1 VTDLSFMMLH
11 RREVKATGRTLM
23 AAWNRRRFCASGAVG
38 LGAVGLGSSN
48 FPASGRTESGP
59 VPEVA
64 GVLRKADLPTP
75 ALLVDLDRL
84 QANIEKMAEHC
95 RSSGCALRPHAKT
108 HKCAEVARRQLA
120 AGARGISVATV
131 SEAEAMVAAGI
142 TGVHLTSPIV
152 EPGKIARMVVLARKD
167 PSVML
172 AVGHPRA
179 GDLLAEAATARGVR
193 LNILVDLDV
202 GDHRTGIAPGRA
214 AVELAQRID
223 RCQSLRI
230 RGLQAYSGRSSHV
243 IGFPERKAAS
253 REAMSRA
260 VETRDLFGAKGLEAA
275 ILSGGS
281 TGTYNIDSELPGGIE
296 LQAGSYVFM
305 DNGYRAIGS
314 RTGDSDYND
323 FMPSLTVLTTVVS
336 ASTPDRVTVD
346 AGIKAFATD
355 SGGKP
360 RTKGREGL
368 SYQFGGDEFGMLTA
382 DPGASLPELGHRL
395 EFFVTHCDPTVNL
408 YDRIYAVRGDAV
420 EAVWPIIA
428 RRG

>member
-1 VTDLSFMMLH
+1 
-11 RREVKATGRTLM
+11 M
-23 AAWNRRRFCASGAVG
+23 AVWNRRRFCASGAVG
-38 LGAVGLGSSN
+38 LGAIGLGSSA
-48 FPASGRTESGP
+48 FPTSGRAGSGDA
-59 VPEVA
+59 PEA
-64 GVLRKADLPTP
+64 TAPRSKAQVPTP

-84 QANIEKMAEHC
+84 QANIDKLAEHC
-95 RSSGCALRPHAKT
+95 RASGCALRPHAKT
-108 HKCAEVARRQLA
+108 HKCPEVARRQLA

-131 SEAEAMVAAGI
+131 PEAESMVDAGI
-142 TGVHLTSPIV
+142 TGVLLTSPIV
-152 EPGKIARMVVLARKD
+152 EPAKIARMVALARKD

-172 AVGHPRA
+172 AVGHPREVE
-179 GDLLAEAATARGVR
+179 LLAEAATAHRLR

-214 AVELAQRID
+214 ALELAERID
-223 RCQSLRI
+223 RTESLRL

-243 IGFPERKAAS
+243 IGFPERKATS

-260 VETRDLFGAKGLEAA
+260 IETRDQFRAKGFDSA

-296 LQAGSYVFM
+296 LQAGSYIFM

-323 FMPSLTVLTTVVS
+323 FAPSLTVLTTVVGTS
-336 ASTPDRVTVD
+336 IPERVTID

-360 RTKGREGL
+360 RSKDRDGL
-368 SYQFGGDEFGMLTA
+368 SFQFGGDEFGVITA
-382 DPGASLPELGHRL
+382 QPGAALPKLGDRL

-420 EAVWPIIA
+420 EAVWPIVA

>member
-1 VTDLSFMMLH
+1 
-11 RREVKATGRTLM
+11 M
-23 AAWNRRRFCASGAVG
+23 ADWNRRRFCASGAIG
-38 LGAVGLGSSN
+38 LGAVGLGSWIV
-48 FPASGRTESGP
+48 PASGRAGSGP
-59 VPEVA
+59 VPGDA
-64 GVLRKADLPTP
+64 GIRRKGDLPTP
-75 ALLVDLDRL
+75 ALLVDLDQL
-84 QANIEKMAEHC
+84 QANIEKMAEYC
-95 RSSGCALRPHAKT
+95 RGHGCALRPHAKT
-108 HKCAEVARRQLA
+108 HKCPEVARRQLA
-120 AGARGISVATV
+120 AGARGVSVATV
-131 SEAEAMVAAGI
+131 PEAEAMVAAGI

-152 EPGKIARMVVLARKD
+152 EPGKIARMVALAKKD

-172 AVGHPRA
+172 AAGHPREA
-179 GDLLAEAATARGVR
+179 DLLAEAAMSEGVR

-214 AVELAQRID
+214 AVELAERID
-223 RCQSLRI
+223 RCKSLRI

-253 REAMSRA
+253 RTAMSLA
-260 VETRDLFGAKGLEAA
+260 VETRDLFRAKGLDSA

-296 LQAGSYVFM
+296 LQAGSYVYM

-314 RTGDSDYND
+314 RTGESDYND
-323 FMPSLTVLTTVVS
+323 FAPSLTVLTTVVS

-360 RTKGREGL
+360 RAKDREGL
-368 SYQFGGDEFGMLTA
+368 NYQFGGDEFGIITA
-382 DPGASLPELGHRL
+382 QPGAALPKLGDRL

-408 YDRIYAVRGDAV
+408 YDRIHAVRGDAV
-420 EAVWPIIA
+420 EAVWPVIA

>member
-1 VTDLSFMMLH
+1 
-11 RREVKATGRTLM
+11 M

-38 LGAVGLGSSN
+38 LGAVGLGSSA
-48 FPASGRTESGP
+48 FSASGRGP
-59 VPEVA
+59 GPEVA
-64 GVLRKADLPTP
+64 GARHKGDLPTP

-84 QANIEKMAEHC
+84 HANIEKMAEHC
-95 RSSGCALRPHAKT
+95 RGGGCALRPHAKT
-108 HKCAEVARRQLA
+108 HKCPEVARRQLG
-120 AGARGISVATV
+120 AGARGVSVATV
-131 SEAEAMVAAGI
+131 PEAEAMVAAGI

-152 EPGKIARMVVLARKD
+152 EPRKIERMVALARKD

-179 GDLLAEAATARGVR
+179 ADLLAEAAAAQGVR
-193 LNILVDLDV
+193 LNLLVDLDI
-202 GDHRTGIAPGRA
+202 GDHRTGVAPGRA
-214 AVELAQRID
+214 AVELAERID
-223 RCQSLRI
+223 RCKSLRI

-243 IGFPERKAAS
+243 VGYAERKAAS
-253 REAMSRA
+253 RAAMGLA
-260 VETRDLFGAKGLEAA
+260 VETRELFRAKGLDSA

-296 LQAGSYVFM
+296 LQAGSYVYM
-305 DNGYRAIGS
+305 DNGYRAIGG
-314 RTGDSDYND
+314 RDGDSDYND
-323 FMPSLTVLTTVVS
+323 FPPSLTVLATVVS
-336 ASTPDRVTVD
+336 ASTADRVTVD

-360 RTKGREGL
+360 RPKDREGL
-368 SYQFGGDEFGMLTA
+368 NYQFGGDEFGLITA
-382 DPGASLPELGHRL
+382 QPGAALPKLGDRL

-408 YDRIYAVRGDAV
+408 YDRIHAVRGDTV

>member
-11 RREVKATGRTLM
+11 RREVKTTGRTLM

-281 TGTYNIDSELPGGIE
+281 TGTYNIDSALP
-296 LQAGSYVFM
+296 
-305 DNGYRAIGS
+305 GS
-314 RTGDSDYND
+314 RTGDADYND